1 MQQQWVGY
9 TILVG
14 MIAVCWGGG
23 IAVAFNS
30 YDKMGVWV
38 CFLVGSIFAIMLA
51 YAVLAERKA
60 SRRRQFVDRDYD
72 EILTTLVRIEMLGKD
87 HYYVHTKWVD
97 NNGGAE
103 YYFKSDYITQDPT
116 DFVNGRKIPV
126 RISRKNHALYY
137 VNLSFIKQQEFSQV
151 LEHDLGINRD
161 GDQGR
166 EIAKLPKITP
176 QTDVMVSNTDIGKI
190 LIYFL
195 GAFGMAGIASIL
207 TAFIVG
213 ELLFIVVGLFF
224 CLFWIPVIMIARK
237 RSEQADL
244 YYNGHQLLTK
254 IEEVAYEASR
264 NENNSLEIKG
274 FYRVK
279 TSWYDAESDTI
290 YHFKSQLLVNNPE
303 PYLSEIKGI
312 NVYVDPNNFLKN
324 YMDLSFLPPQFHVRK
339 I

>member
-1 MQQQWVGY
+1 MNQQWVGY

-14 MIAVCWGGG
+14 IIVVCWGLG
-23 IAVAFNS
+23 IGVALNS
-30 YDKMGVWV
+30 YDKTGVWV
-38 CFLVGSIFAIMLA
+38 SFLVGSIFAAMLV
-51 YAVLAERKA
+51 YAVLAELKS

-87 HYYVHTKWVD
+87 HYYVHTKWID
-97 NNGGAE
+97 ANGGAE

-137 VNLSFIKQQEFSQV
+137 VDLSFIKQQEFSQV

-161 GDQGR
+161 GDPGR
-166 EIAKLPKITP
+166 EIAKLPKIIP

-190 LIYFL
+190 FIYFL
-195 GAFGMAGIASIL
+195 GAFGMAGIAAIL

-213 ELLFIVVGLFF
+213 EFLFIVVGLFF
-224 CLFWIPVIMIARK
+224 CLFWIPVIIVARK
-237 RSEQADL
+237 RSEQEDL
-244 YYNGHQLLTK
+244 FYNGRQLLTK
-254 IEEVAYEASR
+254 IEEITYEESHTK
-264 NENNSLEIKG
+264 NSSLEMKG

-279 TSWYDAESDTI
+279 TSWYDAENDTI
-290 YHFKSQLLVNNPE
+290 YHFKSQLLVDNPE
-303 PYLSEIKGI
+303 PYLSDIKGI

-324 YMDLSFLPPQFHVRK
+324 YMDLTFLPPQFYVRK